1 VHSRFGLA
9 FTGVVQLCC
18 SGIMS
23 FSVCALLGWNGWGYS
38 QAEPVIPTYMLPF
51 VIVVVGVENMSSLVC
66 LPWVDQ

>member
-1 VHSRFGLA
+1 
-9 FTGVVQLCC
+9 
-18 SGIMS
+18 MS